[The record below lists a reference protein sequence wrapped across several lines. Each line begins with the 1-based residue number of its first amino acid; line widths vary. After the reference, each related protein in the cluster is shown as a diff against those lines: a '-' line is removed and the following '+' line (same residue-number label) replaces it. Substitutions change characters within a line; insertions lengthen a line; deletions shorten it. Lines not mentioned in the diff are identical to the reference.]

1 VENTGRPVSFSG
13 RGRGRARAGDMNDD
27 QHQVRAAWL
36 YYMEGLT
43 QSEIADRLGLT
54 RLRVNRLLA
63 DARAEGL
70 VRVTLNTGLASCLA
84 LEEVLKRETG
94 LRDAVIVPTPEDSE
108 QVHVALGRATA
119 AFLARYLDAN
129 DVTGLGVGWGMTLR
143 ETIRHVQP
151 RKLPALVVNSI
162 MGGLTH
168 GSEMNTFEIASEL
181 ARRLGASYAYMA
193 APIYAGSPRSRDTI
207 LAQDVFKES
216 LDRMRANELTIVSM
230 GDLTKRSLM
239 IRHGVPRDVSVQDLK
254 AAGAVGDIIG
264 HFVDADGKPIS
275 HAINQRVIG
284 LPIDELR
291 RIKTVVVTSG
301 GTNKTKVIAAALRGK
316 LMNVLVCDEKTA
328 SAALDIFRQGA

>member
-1 VENTGRPVSFSG
+1 
-13 RGRGRARAGDMNDD
+13 MNDD

-63 DARAEGL
+63 DARADGL

-84 LEEVLKRETG
+84 LEETLKRETG
-94 LRDAVIVPTPEDSE
+94 LREAVIVPTPEDPE
-108 QVHVALGRATA
+108 QVPVALGRAAA
-119 AFLARYLDAN
+119 AFLAQHLEAN
-129 DVTGLGVGWGMTLR
+129 AVKGLGVGWGATLR
-143 ETIRHVQP
+143 ETIRYVQP
-151 RKLPALVVNSI
+151 QRLPGLVVNSI

-168 GSEMNTFEIASEL
+168 GSEINTFEIASEL
-181 ARRLGASYAYMA
+181 ARRLGASYAYLA

-207 LAQDVFKES
+207 LAQDVFKDS
-216 LDRMRANELTIVSM
+216 LDQMRANELAIVSM

-239 IRHGVPRDVSVQDLK
+239 IRHGIPRDVSAQDLK

-264 HFVDADGKPIS
+264 QFVDAKGVPID
-275 HAINQRVIG
+275 HPINQRVIA

-291 RIKTVVVTSG
+291 RIKTVVVASG
-301 GTNKTKVIAAALRGK
+301 GSNKTKAIAAALTGK
-316 LMNVLVCDEKTA
+316 LMHVLVCDERTA
-328 SAALDIFRQGA
+328 AAALEIVRQSG